1 MTNVITY
8 VHLHNFPLK
17 KGVSQ
22 RVYWRIFLGKLLYC
36 TFQILGQ
43 SPITRD
49 YNKTMV
55 DNRHRLPILPSSFCN
70 HCQHS
75 NSEFNTAFTFPQ
87 SMCIKT
93 DVMKQIPMRWFS
105 HAKMTLLL
113 YCSIISPFL
122 NLSCSSI
129 SMF

>member
-55 DNRHRLPILPSSFCN
+55 DNRHHLPIPFILQPLS
-70 HCQHS
+70 
-75 NSEFNTAFTFPQ
+75 TF
-87 SMCIKT
+87 KFR
-93 DVMKQIPMRWFS
+93 V
-105 HAKMTLLL
+105 
-113 YCSIISPFL
+113 
-122 NLSCSSI
+122 
-129 SMF
+129 